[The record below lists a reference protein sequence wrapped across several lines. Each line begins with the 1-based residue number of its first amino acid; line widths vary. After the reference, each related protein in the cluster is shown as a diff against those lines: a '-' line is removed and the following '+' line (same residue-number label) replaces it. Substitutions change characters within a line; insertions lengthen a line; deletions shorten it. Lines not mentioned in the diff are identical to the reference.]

1 MSRRVLIA
9 LGLFCGCSAV
19 SGPEGALGGDAFGE
33 GTSGGPVTGA
43 NPTRDPDDDSSSGA
57 PEVDTD
63 DGETDGAPEPDGG
76 SSSGG
81 EDDDFMF
88 VPGLYVSQSVGADS
102 NDGSREAPMRTIQW
116 ALQEAETQ
124 GLQAVYVAAGTYSA
138 THDNLETIELR
149 EGISLFGGFST
160 TDWEDRDP
168 ALYTTQILDASI
180 ATTGVSD
187 LLPHHP
193 LYAPLGV
200 TEAVE
205 VDGFTITAAGAAY
218 ASAVLVEGGSPIF
231 ANNTFQGQAAATDS
245 TAVRINGGSPL
256 FIDNVIDPVAG
267 TSSSMGVRCDQGQP
281 RFVGNDILS
290 GETAN
295 AYGLYYNLCDGTI
308 AHNVVQAELPLSGTT
323 RAIELRDSG
332 PDVLSNS
339 ISANPASGY
348 TSYHMSMSGT
358 SAPRVDNNNFVQ
370 VSDLGDV
377 YCVYASSTS
386 QPSSV
391 SNNNFNCTYL
401 YYGAF
406 SATTLLELETN
417 LDIATDNVSLD
428 AAVMDA
434 VSGDLRL
441 RDDGTVPCAL
451 ARGGLAVSGLVPDID
466 RDGSDRT
473 DPWSIGAFELDGD
486 CR

>member
-1 MSRRVLIA
+1 M
-9 LGLFCGCSAV
+9 
-19 SGPEGALGGDAFGE
+19 
-33 GTSGGPVTGA
+33 
-43 NPTRDPDDDSSSGA
+43 
-57 PEVDTD
+57 
-63 DGETDGAPEPDGG
+63 
-76 SSSGG
+76 
-81 EDDDFMF
+81 
-88 VPGLYVSQSVGADS
+88 
-102 NDGSREAPMRTIQW
+102 
-116 ALQEAETQ
+116 
-124 GLQAVYVAAGTYSA
+124 
-138 THDNLETIELR
+138 
-149 EGISLFGGFST
+149 
-160 TDWEDRDP
+160 
-168 ALYTTQILDASI
+168 
-180 ATTGVSD
+180 
-187 LLPHHP
+187 
-193 LYAPLGV
+193 
-200 TEAVE
+200 
-205 VDGFTITAAGAAY
+205 
-218 ASAVLVEGGSPIF
+218 
-231 ANNTFQGQAAATDS
+231 
-245 TAVRINGGSPL
+245 
-256 FIDNVIDPVAG
+256 
-267 TSSSMGVRCDQGQP
+267 
-281 RFVGNDILS
+281 
-290 GETAN
+290 
-295 AYGLYYNLCDGTI
+295 
-308 AHNVVQAELPLSGTT
+308 
-323 RAIELRDSG
+323 
-332 PDVLSNS
+332 LSNS

-406 SATTLLELETN
+406 SATTLLELENN